1 MRAKIGLVE
10 DEKNLND
17 IMKSYLEKEN
27 YMIFSYGSVE
37 EVLENLDDDI
47 HLWIIDIMLPG
58 KSGFE
63 LMDEIK
69 RINNKKPIILIS
81 ARDQDFD
88 KILGLEKGADDYITK
103 PFSPKELVL
112 RAKRILDRC
121 YQPDESAKIGDYEVD
136 FKTHK
141 VYDKGVLL
149 DLSNRE
155 YMLLCLMYRN
165 VGRPFTRDEILN
177 NIWERDYFGSDR
189 VVDDL
194 MRRLRKK
201 MPNLKVETIYR
212 YGYRLEL

>member
-1 MRAKIGLVE
+1 MKAKIGLVE

-17 IMKSYLEKEN
+17 IMKSYLIKEN
-27 YMIFSYGSVE
+27 YEVFSYYCGE
-37 EVLENLDDDI
+37 DALKNLDSDI

-58 KSGFE
+58 RSGFE
-63 LMDEIK
+63 LMYEIK
-69 RINNKKPIILIS
+69 KISHKTPIILVS

-112 RAKRILDRC
+112 RVKKILGRC
-121 YQPDESAKIGDYEVD
+121 YKEDESAIIGDYEID
-136 FKTHK
+136 FATHR
-141 VYDKGVLL
+141 VYDKGDLL

-155 YMLLCLMYRN
+155 YMLLCLLYRN
-165 VGRPFTRDEILN
+165 IGRPFTRDEILN

-212 YGYRLEL
+212 YGYRLEI

>member
-27 YMIFSYGSVE
+27 YRVFAYSSVE
-37 EVLENLDDDI
+37 DALEELDSDI
-47 HLWIIDIMLPG
+47 HLWVIDIMLPG

-69 RINNKKPIILIS
+69 KVSPKKPIILIS

-112 RAKRILDRC
+112 RAKRIIDRC
-121 YQPDESAKIGDYEVD
+121 YQEDESGRIGDYEID
-136 FKTHK
+136 FATHR
-141 VYDKGVLL
+141 VYDKEELL

-155 YMLLCLMYRN
+155 YMLLCMLYRN
-165 VGRPFTRDEILN
+165 IGRPFTRDEILN

-212 YGYRLEL
+212 YGYRLDL